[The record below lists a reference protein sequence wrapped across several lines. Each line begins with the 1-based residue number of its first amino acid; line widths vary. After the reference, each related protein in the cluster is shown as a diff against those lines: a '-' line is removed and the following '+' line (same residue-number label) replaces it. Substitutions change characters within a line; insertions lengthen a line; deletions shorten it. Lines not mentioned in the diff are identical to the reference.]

1 MEKQWSD
8 MTPAEKQEALFQQ
21 WLSPKD
27 AEGKPLKFQSPQ
39 AEKDYKERATR
50 IKDAVQ
56 LKKTPD
62 RVPVL
67 PMLSF
72 FPTYYAGVSPREAM
86 YDYDK
91 LAKAGKKYLLDFKP
105 DVHSGIGIASSGRV
119 FDILDYKLDAWP
131 GHGVSPN
138 HTYQCLEAEYMMADE
153 YDALIQD
160 PSYFFTATY
169 LPRIFGSLQGFK
181 MLPNLSTMQE
191 LPFVGPNVIPFGLP
205 DVQAAYKAL
214 FEAGEEALR
223 WAGVVGA
230 FNNEMAALGFPGA
243 AGGFSKV
250 PFDVIGDTLR
260 GTRGIMVDLYR
271 QPDKVIEAMEAL
283 TPLMINMGISATKMA
298 GNPMVMIPLHKGADG
313 FLSDAQFK
321 KFYWPHFRKL
331 LIGLIDEGC
340 IPFSFV
346 EGGYNSRLEVIRD
359 IPKGATFWTFDTT
372 DMARAKATVGKVAC
386 IGGNVP
392 TDLLAVGTPQQV
404 KEYVKNLIDT
414 CAPGGGYMVANGVA
428 ADNVKPENM
437 KVMIDFAKEYG
448 VYK

>member
-1 MEKQWSD
+1 MEKQWQE
-8 MTPAEKQEALFQQ
+8 MTPAEKQEALFAR

-27 AEGKPLKFQSPQ
+27 PEGNDLKFQSPA
-39 AEKDYKERATR
+39 AEKAYKERATR
-50 IKDAVQ
+50 FKDALQ

-72 FPTYYAGVSPREAM
+72 FPTYYAGVTPREAM
-86 YDYDK
+86 YDYEK
-91 LAKAGKKYLLDFKP
+91 LAKATKKYMLDFEP
-105 DVHSGIGIASSGRV
+105 DVNSGIGIATPGRV
-119 FDILDYKLDAWP
+119 FDILDYKLYAWP

-138 HTYQCLEAEYMMADE
+138 HTYQCLEKEYMLADE

-160 PSYFFTATY
+160 PSYFFANTY
-169 LPRIFGSLQGFK
+169 FPRIFGSLQGFK

-191 LPFVGPNVIPFGLP
+191 MPFVGPNVIPFGLP

-214 FEAGEEALR
+214 FEAGAEALK
-223 WAGVVGA
+223 WVGVVGA
-230 FNNEMAALGFPGA
+230 FGNEMATLGFPGGS
-243 AGGFSKV
+243 GGFTKV

-260 GTRGIMVDLYR
+260 GTRGIMVDIYR
-271 QPDKVIEAMEAL
+271 QPDKVLEAMEAL
-283 TPLMINMGISATKMA
+283 TPLMINMGVSATQMA
-298 GNPMVMIPLHKGADG
+298 GNPLVMIPLHKGADG

-321 KFYWPHFRKL
+321 KFYWPNFKAL
-331 LIGLIDEGC
+331 LMGLINEGC

-346 EGGYNSRLEVIRD
+346 EGGYNTRLEIIRD
-359 IPKGATFWTFDTT
+359 VPKGTTFWTFDTT
-372 DMARAKATVGKVAC
+372 DMAKAKKALGDVAC

-404 KEYVKNLIDT
+404 KDYVKNLIDT
-414 CAPGGGYMVANGVA
+414 CAGGGGYMVANGVA
-428 ADNVKPENM
+428 ADDVKPENFKM
-437 KVMIDFAKEYG
+437 MIDSTKEYG

>member
-1 MEKQWSD
+1 MAKQWQD
-8 MTPAEKQEALFQQ
+8 MTPAEKQEELFQQ

-39 AEKDYKERATR
+39 AEKAYKERATR

-91 LAKAGKKYLLDFKP
+91 LAKAGKKYLLDFEP

-119 FDILDYKLDAWP
+119 FDILDYKLYAWP

-138 HTYQCLEAEYMMADE
+138 HTYQCLEKEYMMADE

-169 LPRIFGSLQGFK
+169 FPRIFGSLQGFK

-191 LPFVGPNVIPFGLP
+191 LPFVGPNVIPFGMP

-214 FEAGEEALR
+214 FEAGEEALK

-230 FNNEMAALGFPGA
+230 FGNEMAALGFPGA

-260 GTRGIMVDLYR
+260 GTRGIMVDIYR
-271 QPDKVIEAMEAL
+271 QPDKVLEAMEAL

-313 FLSDAQFK
+313 FLSDEQFK
-321 KFYWPHFRKL
+321 KFYWPHFRKVL
-331 LIGLIDEGC
+331 MGLINEGC

-346 EGGYNSRLEVIRD
+346 EGGYNTRLEVIRD
-359 IPKGATFWTFDTT
+359 IPKGTTFWTFDTT
-372 DMARAKATVGKVAC
+372 DMARAKKIMGDVAC

-392 TDLLAVGTPQQV
+392 TALLAVGTPQQV
-404 KEYVKNLIDT
+404 KDCVKNLIDT
-414 CAPGGGYMVANGVA
+414 CAEGGGYVVANGVA
-428 ADNVKPENM
+428 ADEIKPENM
-437 KVMIDFAKEYG
+437 KVMIDFTKEYG